1 MTSCWFAFT
10 FLSSAHNEYMKLTC
24 YLCVAMLVTLAI
36 FGGIYAFTG
45 FNALLF
51 LCLNNQTVYR
61 SLLAVTF
68 VASLF
73 TVYSLIVFKP
83 FRGLK

>member
-1 MTSCWFAFT
+1 
-10 FLSSAHNEYMKLTC
+10 MKQTC
-24 YLCVAMLVTLAI
+24 YLCVAMLIILAV
-36 FGGIYAFTG
+36 FGGIYAFSG

-51 LCLNNQTVYR
+51 LCLNNETVYR
-61 SLLAVTF
+61 SFLAVNF

-83 FRGLK
+83 FKGLK

>member
-1 MTSCWFAFT
+1 
-10 FLSSAHNEYMKLTC
+10 
-24 YLCVAMLVTLAI
+24 MLVTLAI

-51 LCLNNQTVYR
+51 VCLNNLTVYR
-61 SLLAVTF
+61 SFLAVTA
-68 VASLF
+68 VAALF
-73 TVYSLIVFKP
+73 TIYSLIVFKP